1 MKDVEVKISK
11 FGIKHIGYFTKMW
24 NKVNDFDWWKHQ
36 RIAEVL
42 KIKDLIAIQDIVTVK
57 GLIGSD
63 DSNPELIKVVRIGK
77 KLYIRDGHH
86 RVVVAKL
93 FGQAEITASVV
104 TL

>member
-11 FGIKHIGYFTKMW
+11 FGIKHIGYFTKVW

-36 RIAEVL
+36 HISEVL
-42 KIKDLIAIQDIVTVK
+42 KIKNLIAIQNIVTVK
-57 GLIGSD
+57 GLFGAD
-63 DSNPELIKVVRIGK
+63 DNPEFIKVVRIGK

-93 FGQAEITASVV
+93 YGQAEITASVV